1 MRDETVDQQVRVT
14 LYYLF
19 STLFISSSH
28 FSSFSLSTVQQQ
40 AGSGGTQRVQRG
52 RRSNTGRDKGADERE
67 EEVERLGWR
76 SKGGGGRRRGE
87 GRARD

>member
-40 AGSGGTQRVQRG
+40 AGSGGTQRDR
-52 RRSNTGRDKGADERE
+52 RRWRSNTGLDRRTGTRE
-67 EEVERLGWR
+67 EEVERLGCR
-76 SKGGGGRRRGE
+76 SKEGGGRRRGE
-87 GRARD
+87 RRATD